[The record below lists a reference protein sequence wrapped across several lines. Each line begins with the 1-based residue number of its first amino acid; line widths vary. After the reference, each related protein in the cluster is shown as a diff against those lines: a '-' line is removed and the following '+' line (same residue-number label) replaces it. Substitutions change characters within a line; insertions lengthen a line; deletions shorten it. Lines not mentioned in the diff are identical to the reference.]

1 MTVRD
6 VRVKINKARYI
17 IDNLN
22 GSSIHDFPELEDIL
36 EDYIDI
42 LDSMRVKE

>member
-1 MTVRD
+1 MTVGD

-22 GSSIHDFPELEDIL
+22 GSLICHFPDLKDIL

-42 LDSMRVKE
+42 LDSMKVNK

>member
-22 GSSIHDFPELEDIL
+22 CSSICDFPDLEYIL
-36 EDYIDI
+36 EDYIDL
-42 LDSMRVKE
+42 LDSMKVNK

>member
-6 VRVKINKARYI
+6 VRVKINKARHI
-17 IDNLN
+17 IDNLS

-42 LDSMRVKE
+42 LDSMKVNK

>member
-1 MTVRD
+1 MTVGD

-17 IDNLN
+17 IDRLN

-36 EDYIDI
+36 EDYINI
-42 LDSMRVKE
+42 LDSMKVNK

>member
-1 MTVRD
+1 MTVGD

-22 GSSIHDFPELEDIL
+22 GSSICDFPELEDIL

-42 LDSMRVKE
+42 LDSMKVNK

>member
-6 VRVKINKARYI
+6 VRAKVNKARYI

-36 EDYIDI
+36 EEYIDL
-42 LDSMRVKE
+42 LDSMKVNK